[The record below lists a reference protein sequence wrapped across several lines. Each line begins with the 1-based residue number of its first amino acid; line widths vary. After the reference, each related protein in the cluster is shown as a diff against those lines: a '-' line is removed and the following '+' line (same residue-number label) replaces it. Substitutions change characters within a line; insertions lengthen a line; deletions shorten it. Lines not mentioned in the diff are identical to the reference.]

1 MAKRRIL
8 LLGSNGQIG
17 WELWRCLQPL
27 GQVFALVREPSEHL
41 AAYLDLTDPVSIREA
56 VREIKPAVIINAA
69 AYTAVDKAE
78 KEPELAHAINGIAPG
93 ILAEEAQR
101 LSALLVHYS
110 TDYVFDGQHTVPY
123 VEHDTVNPL
132 SVYGSSKLAGEEAI
146 QAVGGHYLILRTAWI
161 YGLRG
166 KNFLL
171 TIQRLAHERPQLK
184 IVNDQ
189 IGAPT
194 WSRLVAEITAQIIA
208 QIYSCLMAC
217 EMDGISGI
225 YHLTCAG
232 QTTWYE
238 FAQAIVAQM
247 EQQPQVLPITT
258 AEYPTPAKRPA
269 YSVLDNDKL
278 VRTFGLMMP
287 PWDVALELCLTARE
301 G

>member
-1 MAKRRIL
+1 MVKRRIL
-8 LLGSNGQIG
+8 LIGSNGQIG

-27 GQVFALVREPSEHL
+27 GQVFALVREPNEHM
-41 AAYLDLTDPVSIREA
+41 AAYLDLTDPISIREA
-56 VREIKPAVIINAA
+56 VREVKPAVIVNAG

-78 KEPELAHAINGIAPG
+78 QEPELAHAINGIAPG
-93 ILAEEAQR
+93 ILAEEAHR

-132 SVYGSSKLAGEEAI
+132 SVYGTSKLAGEEAI

-171 TIQRLAHERPQLK
+171 TVQRLARERSELK

-189 IGAPT
+189 FGAPT
-194 WSRLVAEITAQIIA
+194 WSRLVAETTAQIIA
-208 QIYSCLMAC
+208 HIYSSLNDREMA
-217 EMDGISGI
+217 GIGGI

-247 EQQPQVLPITT
+247 ERQPQVLPITT

-269 YSVLDNDKL
+269 YSVLANDKL
-278 VRTFGLMMP
+278 ANTFGLTMP
-287 PWDVALELCLTARE
+287 AWDVALELCLTSQE